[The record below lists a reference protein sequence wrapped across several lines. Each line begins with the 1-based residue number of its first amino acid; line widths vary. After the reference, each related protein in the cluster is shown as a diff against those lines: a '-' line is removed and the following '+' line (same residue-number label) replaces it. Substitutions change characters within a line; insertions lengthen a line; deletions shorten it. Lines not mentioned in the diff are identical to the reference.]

1 MIHSFRKKIQRIFLA
16 GLLVTVPTM
25 LTFFLLKFLVSYID
39 QVSAPLV
46 KRFFD
51 IEIPGIG
58 FIVTLLIVLS
68 IGVIGT
74 NILGRQLVR
83 LGDRLLSRIPLV
95 RSIYSSAKQIIES
108 AFVSTEKPFQQVV
121 LVPYPRDGI
130 YAIGLITREVPDYV
144 QSCSLVPISESKEE
158 QAGDDVS
165 SVFIPTTPNFTS
177 GLMVMFPQRDII
189 PLSMSV
195 EDGFK
200 YLMSGGILTPEKEA
214 ALEGQEEWE
223 LFLY

>member
-1 MIHSFRKKIQRIFLA
+1 MIRRFQKKIQRIFLA

-25 LTFFLLKFLVSYID
+25 LTFFFLRLLVGYID
-39 QVSAPLV
+39 RVSAPLV

-51 IEIPGIG
+51 VEIPGIG
-58 FIVTLLIVLS
+58 VVVTLLIVLT
-68 IGVIGT
+68 IGFIGT

-95 RSIYSSAKQIIES
+95 RSIYSSAKQVIET

-121 LVPYPRDGI
+121 LVPYPHDGI
-130 YAIGLITREVPDYV
+130 YAIGLITREAPDYI
-144 QSCSLVPISESKEE
+144 QSSPFVPVSQTKEE
-158 QAGDDVS
+158 QAGDEVS

-177 GLMVMFPQRDII
+177 GLMVMFPKRDII

-195 EDGFK
+195 EEGFQ
-200 YLMSGGILTPEKEA
+200 YLMSGGILTPDKKA
-214 ALEGQEEWE
+214 AVEGQEEWE

>member
-1 MIHSFRKKIQRIFLA
+1 MIRRLRKKIQRIFLA

-25 LTFFLLKFLVSYID
+25 LTFFLLRFLVSYID
-39 QVSAPLV
+39 QVSAPLL

-58 FIVTLLIVLS
+58 FLVTLFIVLS

-74 NILGRQLVR
+74 NILGRQLVS
-83 LGDRLLSRIPLV
+83 LGDRLLSTIPLV
-95 RSIYSSAKQIIES
+95 RSIYSSAKQIIET
-108 AFVSTEKPFQQVV
+108 AFVATEKPFQQVV

-130 YAIGLITREVPDYV
+130 YAIGLITREAPDYI
-144 QSCSLVPISESKEE
+144 QSSSLIPISRTKEE
-158 QAGDDVS
+158 ERGDEVR

-200 YLMSGGILTPEKEA
+200 YLMSGGILTPEKKGV
-214 ALEGQEEWE
+214 LEGQEEWE
-223 LFLY
+223 LFMY

>member
-1 MIHSFRKKIQRIFLA
+1 MIRDFRKKIQRIFLA

-25 LTFFLLKFLVSYID
+25 LTFFLLRFLGSYID
-39 QVSAPLV
+39 RVSAPLV
-46 KRFFD
+46 RRFFHTN
-51 IEIPGIG
+51 IPGIG
-58 FIVTLLIVLS
+58 FIVTLFIVLS

-74 NILGRQLVR
+74 NFLGRQLVR
-83 LGDRLLSRIPLV
+83 LGDRMLSNIPLV
-95 RSIYSSAKQIIES
+95 RSIYSSAKQIIETTL
-108 AFVSTEKPFQQVV
+108 VSTEKPFQQVV

-144 QSCSLVPISESKEE
+144 QSSPLIPISRTAEE
-158 QAGDDVS
+158 RQGDETS

-200 YLMSGGILTPEKEA
+200 YLMSGGILTPERQTK
-214 ALEGQEEWE
+214 LEGQEEWE

>member
-1 MIHSFRKKIQRIFLA
+1 MIRGLRKKIQRIFLA

-25 LTFFLLKFLVSYID
+25 LTFFLLRFLVSYID
-39 QVSAPLV
+39 RVSAPLV

-51 IEIPGIG
+51 IKLPGIG
-58 FIVTLLIVLS
+58 FVVTLLIVLA

-83 LGDRLLSRIPLV
+83 MGDRLLSTIPLV
-95 RSIYSSAKQIIES
+95 RSIYSSAKQIIET

-121 LVPYPRDGI
+121 LVPYPRDGV

-144 QSCSLVPISESKEE
+144 QSSQLVPISQGKEE
-158 QAGDDVS
+158 QQGDEVS
-165 SVFIPTTPNFTS
+165 SVFIPSTPNFTS
-177 GLMVMFPQRDII
+177 GLMVMFPKRDII

-200 YLMSGGILTPEKEA
+200 YLMSGGILTPETQTT
-214 ALEGQEEWE
+214 LEGQEEWE

>member
-1 MIHSFRKKIQRIFLA
+1 MIRGLRKKIQNIFLA

-25 LTFFLLKFLVSYID
+25 LTFFLLRFLVSYID
-39 QVSAPLV
+39 HVSAPLV
-46 KRFFD
+46 KRLFD

-58 FIVTLLIVLS
+58 FIVTLLIVLAV
-68 IGVIGT
+68 GFIGT

-83 LGDRLLSRIPLV
+83 LGDQLLSKIPLV
-95 RSIYSSAKQIIES
+95 RSIYSSAKQIIET
-108 AFVSTEKPFQQVV
+108 AFISTEKPFQQVV
-121 LVPYPRDGI
+121 LVPYPRDGV
-130 YAIGLITREVPDYV
+130 YAIGLITREVPDYI
-144 QSCSLVPISESKEE
+144 QSSPLVPISQTQEE
-158 QAGDDVS
+158 RGGDEVS

-200 YLMSGGILTPEKEA
+200 YLMSGGILTPEKKTKV
-214 ALEGQEEWE
+214 EGQEEWE